1 MIRINLILTFLCL
14 LSFHSF
20 GQEAKF
26 SLGIEGGV
34 GPTKLFGNEIIDKY
48 HYSRMGASTGIA
60 GQFNFNKHIAV
71 RTGVYFEDK
80 GSELKLQLTDA
91 NGDFIE
97 TGKIKEHFMFFNL
110 PFMARATFGNQLK
123 YFVNAGAYYAF
134 LYKVTEVYEGTNDY
148 PEMKID
154 QLNNFKRHEIGF
166 TAGVGIAYHFSFPLA
181 ISLEA
186 RNNLGLNNLSNQAVI
201 NNGTIKT
208 NGLNF
213 LLGLSYQFG
222 K

>member
-1 MIRINLILTFLCL
+1 MIRINLIFTFLFF
-14 LSFHSF
+14 LSFHSL

-34 GPTKLFGNEIIDKY
+34 GPTKLYGNDYIDDY
-48 HYSRMGASTGIA
+48 HYSRMGTTTGIA

-71 RTGVYFEDK
+71 RTGIYFEDK
-80 GSELKLQLTDA
+80 GSELKMQFIDA
-91 NGDFIE
+91 NGEYIE
-97 TGKIKEHFMFFNL
+97 PGKIKNQFLFLNL
-110 PFMARATFGNQLK
+110 PLMVRATFGNQLK
-123 YFVNAGAYYAF
+123 YFVNAGAYYAYLF
-134 LYKVTEVYEGTNDY
+134 KATEVIYVSTDY

-154 QLNNFKRHEIGF
+154 QLNIFKRHEIGF

-186 RNNLGLNNLSNQAVI
+186 RNNLGLNNLSKQEVI

-222 K
+222 N